1 MNHENVVTLDQA
13 TDELRRLAKK
23 VERRSSNS
31 LEEMK
36 EIQRDCQEKIQS
48 LKYELSKDL
57 IEKTNEPVNRAV
69 QLLTYVSFAVVMV
82 GGAFAWLTASNLE
95 STLQTLMVKRIESWL
110 SLEDEHSQASK
121 TLDAY
126 RTQALL
132 DSYMIQLA
140 RQKSQNRPI
149 TNLNFKV
156 SDKKR
161 LLAIV
166 RSPSSEY
173 HDFLDA
179 LRLLALADGEWGIVF
194 GDNELGR
201 DFVGLIEDPR
211 FDPARKLDIL
221 QVLSRNQ
228 NLVEVEAAYLQN
240 SSALEPLR
248 YQSYLNLKDSDK
260 GSAVAELALKYAVG
274 LLRSSDSYK
283 VKVALEHIATVD
295 PFNADLKAF
304 LDKLPERQREARMDY
319 RLAVAKG
326 LISQLPSP
334 DFTGLYSVGGSEPE
348 DRTAIRSNLAELF
361 SDLLDDGLMLGL
373 DKLFNSKAHLVM
385 HYLQSNGAATTS
397 AFPLKSLLED
407 EQLIQAIYQRQY
419 SKGLDHFVR
428 FFSVTDRDEIVVLP
442 KLTVPSSAIAAE
454 RDTSLTKDIT
464 GRLELTKDG
473 KVQFTWRDNLGDW
486 QSCGIDSLRDAKTS
500 IVFDKDSIFYRDES
514 RTDWI
519 F

>member
-1 MNHENVVTLDQA
+1 MNHENVVTLEQT
-13 TDELRRLAKK
+13 TDEMRRLAKK

-57 IEKTNEPVNRAV
+57 IEKANEPVNRAV

-149 TNLNFKV
+149 TSLNFKV

-161 LLAIV
+161 LMAIV
-166 RSPSSEY
+166 RSPSTEY

-179 LRLLALADGEWGIVF
+179 LRLLALADGEWGIVY

-211 FDPARKLDIL
+211 FDPNRKLDIL

-228 NLVEVEAAYLQN
+228 NLVDVEAAYLQN
-240 SSALEPLR
+240 PSALEPLR

-260 GSAVAELALKYAVG
+260 GSAVAELALKYAIS
-274 LLRSSDSYK
+274 LLRSSDNYK
-283 VKVALEHIATVD
+283 VKVALEHIAAVD

-304 LDKLPERQREARMDY
+304 MDKLSDRQHETRMDY
-319 RLAVAKG
+319 RLAVAQG

-334 DFTGLYSVGGSEPE
+334 DFISLYSVGGREPE
-348 DRTAIRSNLAELF
+348 DRTAIRSSLAELL

-385 HYLQSNGAATTS
+385 HYLQANGTANTS
-397 AFPLKSLLED
+397 AFPLKRLLED

-428 FFSVTDRDEIVVLP
+428 FFSVTDKGEVVVLA
-442 KLTVPSSAIAAE
+442 KLTVPANVLGAE
-454 RDTSLTKDIT
+454 RDASLPKDIT
-464 GRLELTKDG
+464 GRLELNDDG
-473 KVQFTWRDNLGDW
+473 KVKFTWRDSLGDL
-486 QSCGIDSLRDAKTS
+486 QSCGVDALREAKVN
-500 IVFDKDSIFYRDES
+500 IVFDKDAVVFRDES

>member
-1 MNHENVVTLDQA
+1 MNHDNVVTLEQA
-13 TDELRRLAKK
+13 ADEMRRLAKK

-57 IEKTNEPVNRAV
+57 IDKANEPVNRAV
-69 QLLTYVSFAVVMV
+69 QVLTYVSIAVVMV

-95 STLQTLMVKRIESWL
+95 SSLQTLMVKRIESWL
-110 SLEDEHSQASK
+110 SLEDEHSQASR

-140 RQKSQNRPI
+140 RQKAQNRPI
-149 TNLNFKV
+149 TNLNFKI

-161 LLAIV
+161 LMAIV

-179 LRLLALADGEWGIVF
+179 LRLLALADGEWGIVY

-211 FDPARKLDIL
+211 FDSNRKLDIL
-221 QVLSRNQ
+221 QVLSRNR
-228 NLVEVEAAYLQN
+228 NLVDVEAAYLQN
-240 SSALEPLR
+240 NSAPEPLR

-260 GSAVAELALKYAVG
+260 GSTTAELALKYAIS
-274 LLRSSDSYK
+274 LLESSDSYK
-283 VKVALEHIATVD
+283 IRIALEHIAGVD
-295 PFNADLKAF
+295 PFNTDLKAF
-304 LDKLPERQREARMDY
+304 VEKLSERDREARMDY
-319 RLAVAKG
+319 RLAVARG

-334 DFTGLYSVGGSEPE
+334 DVMSLYSVEDSEPV
-348 DRTAIRSNLAELF
+348 DRTAIRLNLASLF
-361 SDLLDDGLMLGL
+361 SDLLDDGLVLGL

-385 HYLQSNGAATTS
+385 HYLQANGAAATS
-397 AFPLKSLLED
+397 QFPLKRLLED

-419 SKGLDHFVR
+419 SKGLDRFVR
-428 FFSVTDRDEIVVLP
+428 FFSVTDRGEVVALA
-442 KLTVPSSAIAAE
+442 KLTVPASVLGVE
-454 RDTSLTKDIT
+454 RDTSLPKNIT
-464 GRLELTKDG
+464 GRLELTQDA
-473 KVQFTWRDNLGDW
+473 KVKFTWRDNLGDW
-486 QSCGIDSLRDAKTS
+486 KSCGTDSLRDAKVN
-500 IVFDKDSIFYRDES
+500 IVFDKDAISYRDEN
-514 RTDWI
+514 RMDWI